1 MFRSL
6 VAGLAL
12 TLAVLAT
19 TPAHGQVH
27 QHGHHT
33 MPLEVGQATF
43 AAIQEV
49 VEMLR
54 NDPQTDWSRV
64 NIPALRRHLLDMHE
78 VTMNAI
84 VEVEITELEVAFTA
98 TGEGRTIH
106 SIRRMLSAHARSDD
120 LPESWSLST
129 ATIADGA
136 VILVKVLDPED
147 IPMIKALGL
156 IGIMAMGMHH
166 QSHHLAM
173 ARGHHPH

>member
-1 MFRSL
+1 MFRSV
-6 VAGLAL
+6 VATLAL
-12 TLAVLAT
+12 TLAVLNT
-19 TPAHGQVH
+19 TPADSQEH

-33 MPLEVGQATF
+33 MPQEVGQATF

-64 NIPALRRHLLDMHE
+64 DIPALRRHLLDMHE
-78 VTMNAI
+78 VTVNAI
-84 VEVEITELEVAFTA
+84 VEVEITGLEVAFTA

-120 LPESWSLST
+120 LPEGWRLSA

-136 VILVKVLDPED
+136 VMLVQVLDPED
-147 IPMIKALGL
+147 ISMIKALGL
-156 IGIMAMGMHH
+156 IGLMTMGMHH
-166 QSHHLAM
+166 QSHHLVM
-173 ARGHHPH
+173 ALGHHSH